1 MVLKSLVEIT
11 SFESVAFLIYGSIP
25 PLPFLGGVVRESG
38 KYSIYVYYIDC
49 LLF

>member
-11 SFESVAFLIYGSIP
+11 SFESVAFLIWEYSSTS
-25 PLPFLGGVVRESG
+25 FLGGVVGESG

>member
-1 MVLKSLVEIT
+1 MGV
-11 SFESVAFLIYGSIP
+11 FLH
-25 PLPFLGGVVRESG
+25 FLFGGRVVRENG